1 MSCGLNAQLITF
13 NPQLCTRLQEHTGLR
28 MDKYYKEQL
37 TMLREGA
44 SAFARQYPALAPML
58 LNQGGDPDV
67 ERILEGTAWLCSRLH
82 ERLDQTAPDLIQSLL
97 RLVFPQ
103 AILPVPSTSLVH
115 FTLQPGFAEVLE
127 VPRGVQIASNPV
139 DGVPCIYSTFHD
151 LRILPMSATAVR
163 HEAHSDG
170 SARTALTLSSQT
182 PLQKILGNSL
192 TLHLAGNYALAA
204 NRLMALLTRLDHVEV
219 QTGGQRLTLPATSL
233 RQAALPL
240 TDLRLPPGRR
250 SNRAFMELVRYF
262 HFPEQ
267 LLFVQLEG
275 LEQLHPDGLV
285 SELQLDFCFKGGP
298 DPVPEFDADS
308 FALNVVTVVNV
319 FRVAS
324 DPLVIDHTQEEY
336 LIRPQDGNRRF
347 LEILALDRVTALL
360 PGGRTLDCTPYDA
373 YDGESKGILYS
384 LRYRPA
390 GRNAPCEHL
399 ISPIYR
405 PETGPEALERYT
417 LSLDLLCC
425 NYSLPNSLR
434 VGDLCRPT
442 DSSPS
447 RATFTNIVTPAPML
461 PRPSAESLQWRLLS
475 FLNTNLLSLASPAA
489 LRSLL
494 ELYLPEEESA
504 PELAAATLRRC
515 QAVKGFSARSEERL
529 FRGRL
534 LRGRAL
540 SLTLD
545 PAGFVSDGDL
555 FLFANS
561 LDRFLTEF
569 ASINTYTRLLLT
581 VAGTGV
587 KRQWPPRLGEK
598 RLL

>member
-1 MSCGLNAQLITF
+1 
-13 NPQLCTRLQEHTGLR
+13 

-103 AILPVPSTSLVH
+103 TILPVPSTSLVR
-115 FTLQPGFAEVLE
+115 FTLQPGFHEVLD
-127 VPRGVQIASNPV
+127 VPCGVQLASNPV
-139 DGVPCIYSTFHD
+139 DGVPCLYSTVHD
-151 LRILPMSATAVR
+151 LRILPMSVAAVR

-170 SARTALTLSSQT
+170 SARTTLTLSCQA
-182 PLQKILGNSL
+182 PLHRVLGTSL
-192 TLHLAGNYALAA
+192 SLHLAGNYATAS
-204 NRLMALLTRLDHVEV
+204 NRLLALLSRLEHVEV
-219 QTGGQRLTLPATSL
+219 QAGGQSLTLPAANL

-275 LEQLHPDGLV
+275 LEQLHPDE
-285 SELQLDFCFKGGP
+285 SASTLQLDFCFRGGT
-298 DPVPEFDADS
+298 DQTPEFDADS
-308 FALNVVTVVNV
+308 FALNVVPVANV
-319 FRVAS
+319 FRTAS

-360 PGGRTLDCTPYDA
+360 PGGRTLTCTPYDA
-373 YDGESKGILYS
+373 YDSESKGILYS
-384 LRYRPA
+384 LRYRPS
-390 GRNAPCEHL
+390 GKNASCDHL

-405 PETGPEALERYT
+405 PEAGQEALERYT

-442 DSSPS
+442 DTSPS
-447 RATFTNIVTPAPML
+447 QATFTNIVPPAPML
-461 PRPSAESLQWRLLS
+461 PRPNAESLQWRLLS

-504 PELAAATLRRC
+504 PELAAATMRRC
-515 QAVKGFSARSEERL
+515 QAVKDFSARSEERL

-540 SLTLD
+540 NLTLD
-545 PAGFVSDGDL
+545 PSGFVSDGDL

-561 LDRFLTEF
+561 LDRFFTEF
-569 ASINTYTRLLLT
+569 ASINTYTRLLLN
-581 VAGTGV
+581 VAETGV
-587 KRQWPPRLGEK
+587 FRQWPPRLGEK